1 MITVIILILG
11 KKRRLRK
18 LAMPLM
24 VLILL
29 KAITIIPMAIG
40 ILKVK
45 AVNALGLGFLS
56 FLVSVGLAIFQLCKK
71 VRKCS
76 VTSFLFICR
85 QSSVAN
91 MRRRRRRGD
100 EEAVRRSGGAATRGG
115 QKRKDFFIYLY

>member
-1 MITVIILILG
+1 MITVIIQILG

-76 VTSFLFICR
+76 VTSILFICR

-91 MRRRRRRGD
+91 MRRRRRGGD
-100 EEAVRRSGGAATRGG
+100 EEAVRRSGRAATRGG